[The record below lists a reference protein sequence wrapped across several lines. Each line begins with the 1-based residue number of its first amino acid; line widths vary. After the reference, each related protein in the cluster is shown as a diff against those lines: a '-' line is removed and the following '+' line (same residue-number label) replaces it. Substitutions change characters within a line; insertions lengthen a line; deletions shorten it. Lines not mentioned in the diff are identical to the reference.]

1 MPDVKGIL
9 SGNVQEES
17 NQNIMRNVTMKV
29 SSLIPGSG
37 SYIRN
42 MKVRYN
48 GQIVNQIPA
57 GGAFDIICDFSAEN
71 SAGGIIQAWSAC
83 VTVID
88 TEGGEVR
95 NYKIENS
102 AFSLPGHIADSNV
115 AINSRGGNIMP
126 NHDIN
131 LRFMLWGN
139 DSLLGGGATPPAQ
152 NLW

>member
-1 MPDVKGIL
+1 MPDIREIVGEL
-9 SGNVQEES
+9 TGE
-17 NQNIMRNVTMKV
+17 NQITRQVTMEV
-29 SSLIPGSG
+29 SSLVPGSG

-42 MKVRYN
+42 MKVRHN
-48 GQIVNQIPA
+48 GQIVSQIPV
-57 GGAFDIICDFSAEN
+57 GGAFDIICDLSAEN
-71 SAGGIIQAWSAC
+71 VAGGLIQAWSAC

-88 TEGGEVR
+88 TIGGEVK
-95 NYKIENS
+95 NYKIFNS
-102 AFSLPGHIADSNV
+102 AFSLPGRISDSNV
-115 AINSRGGNIMP
+115 AINSRGGNVMP